1 MLPQGLDSEDSELLQ
16 LPHMTS
22 ETCQSFKRNGV
33 ASLESLLRLRSD
45 VLNNITRRTLT
56 TERSQ
61 AEFLKVVH
69 ELPVLALATKMTLI
83 ERFDSNPDPFR
94 SRLQDE
100 EDEDDGESRQGDAY
114 SRDPDAKRSFDFV
127 RDGHA
132 FSYTDNSF
140 TLKGMGSA
148 GISGAG
154 SATVSTNSTEKS
166 SDSKQ
171 NEADIVFLTS
181 GKEYTMKFSINVL
194 HGNSGASVFCPQYHR
209 GKNASYWCIVGT
221 EEGQL
226 LGVKKIIP
234 SGGSHAIQGSVT
246 FILPLDNSHDAHTGG
261 HRDEEVV
268 QIDGKIRNPNDKLY
282 MNYSDDYE
290 RQQTEHRQAIEKEAE
305 RERLKR
311 EQATQKKL
319 LVYLISDSVM
329 GLDDVL
335 HLPYKV

>member
-1 MLPQGLDSEDSELLQ
+1 
-16 LPHMTS
+16 MTS

-56 TERSQ
+56 TERSH
-61 AEFLKVVH
+61 AEFLKAVH

-100 EDEDDGESRQGDAY
+100 EDEDDGASRQGDAY

-140 TLKGMGSA
+140 TLKGMGS
-148 GISGAG
+148 GGA
-154 SATVSTNSTEKS
+154 ASTNSTDKS
-166 SDSKQ
+166 SDSKE
-171 NEADIVFLTS
+171 NGADIVFLTS
-181 GKEYTMKFSINVL
+181 GKEYTMKFSISVL
-194 HGNSGASVFCPQYHR
+194 HGNSSASVFCPQYHR
-209 GKNASYWCIVGT
+209 GKTASYWCIVGT

-234 SGGSHAIQGSVT
+234 PGGSHAIQGSVT
-246 FILPLDNSHDAHTGG
+246 FILPLDDSHDAHTSA

-268 QIDGKIRNPNDKLY
+268 QVDGKIRNPNDKLY

-290 RQQTEHRQAIEKEAE
+290 RQRTEHRQAIEKEAE